1 MIFFF
6 FYTCSLAALAC
17 LSGCGGGHFSPGK
30 SGQVGKVT
38 LFGNVGVSTNQKVF
52 RKGNLEFLSLGRNRD
67 EVEALLGTPEKLIS
81 KDGILVDWEYRL
93 AIYDEVTQVVFKWS
107 RVILTFETGL
117 CSNVLV
123 DLQQPPTP
131 DDIQPLQLD

>member
-1 MIFFF
+1 M
-6 FYTCSLAALAC
+6 
-17 LSGCGGGHFSPGK
+17 
-30 SGQVGKVT
+30 
-38 LFGNVGVSTNQKVF
+38 FGNVGVSTNQKVF